1 MSSREAGHS
10 IDYRREI
17 DRLMRLEFGSRSE
30 LVLRYLAVFNGGL
43 TLHFYLQWTS
53 ALLWMPVYFALQ
65 ALYYVFL
72 RSRAPVCTARDTTI
86 ASILFLVLLGWFSW
100 LPALMLLEQDTALRI
115 SAAAGLGCLMVFL
128 IRRSDRL
135 KLMIYGEIVMITL
148 ILGAVAFLVL
158 PQVPSLSAKSAMLVC
173 CAALIVYFANAL
185 LEGRKMRLDA
195 ERASE
200 RTLQAQKM
208 EAVGQL
214 AGGVAHDFN
223 NILTAIIGNLDL
235 YELTEDRPER
245 DDMVHNA
252 REAAQRA
259 ATLVQQ
265 LLAYSRKSNLQSEPR
280 DIEVMLERVRVLGA
294 RLIPA
299 SISLEVINSPRRN
312 WVKVDETLLMTAL
325 INLIVNARDAMPK
338 GGRIRISAD
347 HRCFESPELMA
358 DGYVLPAGNY
368 VELTVADTGTGI
380 PETVLDHVL
389 EPFFTTKPV
398 GKGSGLGLPMVLGFA
413 RQSGGGLSLRSSAAG
428 THVSVYLKEVEAPL
442 NLVAN
447 RAA

>member
-1 MSSREAGHS
+1 M
-10 IDYRREI
+10 
-17 DRLMRLEFGSRSE
+17 
-30 LVLRYLAVFNGGL
+30 RYLAVFNGGL

-53 ALLWMPVYFALQ
+53 ALLWTPVYFALQ
-65 ALYYVFL
+65 ALYFVFL
-72 RSRAPVCTARDTTI
+72 RTRGKVCTARDTYI
-86 ASILFLVLLGWFSW
+86 ACAMFLILLAWFIW

-135 KLMIYGEIVMITL
+135 MVMIYGEILLVGVT
-148 ILGAVAFLVL
+148 LGAVAFLVL
-158 PQVPSLSAKSAMLVC
+158 PQVSSLSAKSAMLVC
-173 CAALIVYFANAL
+173 CVALIVYFANAL

-235 YELTEDRPER
+235 YELTDERPER
-245 DDMVHNA
+245 DDMVRNA
-252 REAAQRA
+252 KEAAERA

-265 LLAYSRKSNLQSEPR
+265 LLAYSRKSNLQAEAR

-299 SISLEVINSPRRN
+299 SISLEVVSTHRQN

-338 GGRIRISAD
+338 GGRIRISAM
-347 HRCFESPELMA
+347 HRHFDSPELMA
-358 DGYVLPAGNY
+358 DGHILQPGNY

-380 PETVLDHVL
+380 PEAVLDHVL

-398 GKGSGLGLPMVLGFA
+398 GKGSGLGLSMVLGFA
-413 RQSGGGLSLRSSAAG
+413 RQSGGGLTLRSSVAG
-428 THVSVYLKEVEAPL
+428 THISIYLSEVDPPAH
-442 NLVAN
+442 AISH